1 MQKLKVAII
10 GPGGCGKSAIAVR
23 ILSRRYINEYC
34 PVLED
39 TYHRILSIDGV
50 KVSQVYINDLKFD
63 SKNNLKILLDVM
75 DTSEPFGW
83 WTDGDQARKLKPKL
97 V

>member
-1 MQKLKVAII
+1 MKVAII

-50 KVSQVYINDLKFD
+50 KVSQVHYNALKFD
-63 SKNNLKILLDVM
+63 SNLYNLKILLDVM

>member
-1 MQKLKVAII
+1 LKVAII
-10 GPGGCGKSAIAVR
+10 GPGGCGKSALAVR

-50 KVSQVYINDLKFD
+50 K
-63 SKNNLKILLDVM
+63 ILLDVM

-83 WTDGDQARKLKPKL
+83 WTDGDQARSCQIKQQTQSQNLISYYSP
-97 V
+97 

>member
-1 MQKLKVAII
+1 MKVAIV

-23 ILSRRYINEYC
+23 ILSRRFINEYC

-50 KVSQVYINDLKFD
+50 KVSQF
-63 SKNNLKILLDVM
+63 
-75 DTSEPFGW
+75 T
-83 WTDGDQARKLKPKL
+83 PKQY
-97 V
+97 